1 MSITCTL
8 HMDAETLL
16 TSLQPKSTTTT
27 AAAIAVSEL
36 TPCSPTDCSSPKMM
50 KRVDPPPHLESPPTS
65 ANHSRP
71 GSRSTVRS
79 RPTSRRSSLHSA
91 RRTVPTAAIV
101 PVASV
106 SRTTP
111 QERRE
116 SLLAL
121 HRESVRLFQDQETN
135 PWSLEDVVRRP
146 SSSRRVSS
154 SYRHRPEPRT
164 SSDAGS
170 GSAPPSPIASSYSSR
185 ATDQQHG
192 YHRRSGS
199 SAAPSRPS
207 RERSYSYTLPGPA
220 QDHAHGQE
228 PFHSPSASSV
238 HVPATVMEWTS
249 PTTRRREYEKIDR
262 ASRGVRGLWRRVAP
276 RWFRPDD
283 SRTPF
288 FEEGRSSRNREGS
301 VRRFRMDLPDD
312 HDYER
317 TGSTARH
324 EDDEE
329 DCGLDEE
336 HGSHNDK
343 PHVRIVDCRARNLSS
358 HANANEGRRR
368 WTPLRSRTAP

>member
-1 MSITCTL
+1 MLS
-8 HMDAETLL
+8 HGLL
-16 TSLQPKSTTTT
+16 L
-27 AAAIAVSEL
+27 
-36 TPCSPTDCSSPKMM
+36 PKMM
-50 KRVDPPPHLESPPTS
+50 KRLDPPPHLESAPAS
-65 ANHSRP
+65 ANHSRS
-71 GSRSTVRS
+71 GSRSAVRS

-91 RRTVPTAAIV
+91 RRTVPNATIV
-101 PVASV
+101 HVASP
-106 SRTTP
+106 SRTSP
-111 QERRE
+111 QDRRE

-121 HRESVRLFQDQETN
+121 HRESVRLFQEHEAH
-135 PWSLEDVVRRP
+135 PRSSEDVVRPP

-154 SYRHRPEPRT
+154 SYRHKPEPRT
-164 SSDAGS
+164 SSDASS

-185 ATDQQHG
+185 ATDQQYH

-228 PFHSPSASSV
+228 QIHSPSASSV

-288 FEEGRSSRNREGS
+288 FEEGRSTRSREGS

-312 HDYER
+312 HDYDL

-324 EDDEE
+324 EDDE
-329 DCGLDEE
+329 DCGLDGEE
-336 HGSHNDK
+336 GGGCHNGK
-343 PHVRIVDCRARNLSS
+343 RHIQTVDYPARNLSS
-358 HANANEGRRR
+358 HANANEGRRP
-368 WTPLRSRTAP
+368 WTPLRARTTV

>member
-8 HMDAETLL
+8 HMDAETLSKTIT
-16 TSLQPKSTTTT
+16 TS
-27 AAAIAVSEL
+27 AAIAVSEL
-36 TPCSPTDCSSPKMM
+36 APCSPTDCSSPKMM

-71 GSRSTVRS
+71 GSRSAVRS
-79 RPTSRRSSLHSA
+79 RPTSRRNSLHSA
-91 RRTVPTAAIV
+91 RRSVPNATIV
-101 PVASV
+101 PVAST

-121 HRESVRLFQDQETN
+121 HRESVRLFQDQEAS
-135 PWSLEDVVRRP
+135 PWSLEDVARRP

-170 GSAPPSPIASSYSSR
+170 GSAPPSPIASSHSSR
-185 ATDQQHG
+185 AADQQYHF
-192 YHRRSGS
+192 HRRSGS

-207 RERSYSYTLPGPA
+207 RERSYSYTLPSSGP
-220 QDHAHGQE
+220 DHAHGQE
-228 PFHSPSASSV
+228 HIHSPSASSV

-288 FEEGRSSRNREGS
+288 FEEGRSSRGREGS

-312 HDYER
+312 QDYDWA
-317 TGSTARH
+317 GSTMRH
-324 EDDEE
+324 ADEDE
-329 DCGLDEE
+329 DCGLEE
-336 HGSHNDK
+336 DGCHNHK
-343 PHVRIVDCRARNLSS
+343 PHVQMVGYPARNLSS
-358 HANANEGRRR
+358 HANEGRRR
-368 WTPLRSRTAP
+368 WTPLRTKTAP